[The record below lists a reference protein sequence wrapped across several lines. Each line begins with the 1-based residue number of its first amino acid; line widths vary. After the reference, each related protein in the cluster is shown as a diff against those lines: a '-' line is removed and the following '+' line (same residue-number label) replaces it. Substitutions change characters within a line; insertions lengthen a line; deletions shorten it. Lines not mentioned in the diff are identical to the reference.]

1 MDAWPKWV
9 RVGVFFSDVAV
20 RFADGAAIGGPQTS
34 DRGASVRGLCPPIA
48 NIGSEEFTFA
58 APLPGC
64 SGAGVGDGKAQQMI
78 IYRLFLDS
86 REYLN

>member
-9 RVGVFFSDVAV
+9 RVGVFFNDVAV
-20 RFADGAAIGGPQTS
+20 RFADGGAIADPRTS
-34 DRGASVRGLCPPIA
+34 DRGGPHRGLCTPIA

-58 APLPGC
+58 APIPGC
-64 SGAGVGDGKAQQMI
+64 SGAGVGDGKAQQVI

>member
-9 RVGVFFSDVAV
+9 RVGVFFDDVAI
-20 RFADGAAIGGPQTS
+20 RFADGGPIAGPQTS
-34 DRGASVRGLCPPIA
+34 DRRASVRGLCPPIA

-58 APLPGC
+58 APIPGR
-64 SGAGVGDGKAQQMI
+64 SGAGVGDGKVHQMI

-86 REYLN
+86 QEYLN